1 MEIGALFIILALA
14 ILAGYYIS
22 RPFSDERALGHHL
35 KHKTALSQA
44 EQQHSALLAERDRLL
59 AALQELDF
67 DHQLGKIPAE
77 DYPSQRAGLVKSSV
91 DVLKA
96 LDEFGKDASLAAD
109 GQPGVPMAAAR
120 RLNLPTDDLE
130 AQIAARR
137 ARRNGKTAGFCPS
150 CSKPYHKSD
159 RFCSRCGTTLK

>member
-1 MEIGALFIILALA
+1 MEIGSLFIILAIAL
-14 ILAGYYIS
+14 LAGIFIS

-44 EQQHSALLAERDRLL
+44 EQRHSALLAERDRLV

-67 DHQLGKIPAE
+67 DNQLGKIPAE

-96 LDEFGKDASLAAD
+96 LDEFGKNAFQTAGS
-109 GQPGVPMAAAR
+109 QPGDPAAALR
-120 RLNLPTDDLE
+120 RLNLPDDDLE

-150 CSKPYHKSD
+150 CSKPYQKSD
-159 RFCSRCGTTLK
+159 HFCSRCGTTLK

>member
-1 MEIGALFIILALA
+1 MEIGAVFIILALA
-14 ILAGYYIS
+14 ILAGLYIS
-22 RPFSDERALGHHL
+22 RPFSDERAQGHYL

-44 EQQHSALLAERDRLL
+44 EQRHSALLAERDRLL

-96 LDEFGKDASLAAD
+96 LDEIGKNASQPAA
-109 GQPGVPMAAAR
+109 GLPTEPAASR
-120 RLNLPTDDLE
+120 RLNLPTDELE
-130 AQIAARR
+130 VQIAARR

-150 CSKPYHKSD
+150 CSKPYQKSD
-159 RFCSRCGTTLK
+159 RFCSRCGTTLE